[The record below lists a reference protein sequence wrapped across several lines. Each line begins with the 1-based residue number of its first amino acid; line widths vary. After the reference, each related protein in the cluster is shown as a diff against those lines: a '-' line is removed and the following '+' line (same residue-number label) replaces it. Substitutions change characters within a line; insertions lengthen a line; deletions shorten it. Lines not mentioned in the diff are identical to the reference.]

1 MTICSLPVELWH
13 FPLNKLLVCVQVN
26 VQVYCSYVVH
36 FGGVGARGG
45 QMVRHKVVV
54 VEYPE
59 YLLLEITGRLQY
71 EQLTLL

>member
-1 MTICSLPVELWH
+1 MCKFI
-13 FPLNKLLVCVQVN
+13 
-26 VQVYCSYVVH
+26 VVK

-45 QMVRHKVVV
+45 QMVRREVVV

-71 EQLTLL
+71 EQLKLLWAQDMRAGALEEL